1 MINITIDMRE
11 RDLFACCKMI
21 IDKHPTPELVN
32 LLSAVLPIGDIII
45 SSGGQ
50 DNIIIERKT
59 LADLSSSIKDGRYTE
74 QSFRLNGIEHPNH
87 NIVYLIEGDLTKPTI
102 FKAKYDKQTLYS
114 AMFSVMYY
122 KGFSI
127 MRSMSLEESA
137 MIICNASFKMA
148 RSSGKVP
155 YYCNAIVETIIQQ
168 DGGQQGQQ
176 DGGQQGQ
183 QDGGQQQG
191 QQQGGQQGQPDYCS
205 VVKRVKKDNITKG
218 NIGEIMLCQ
227 IPGISDVAAKAIFQK
242 FSTIA
247 ELIIAIKDDATCLD
261 NITSVL
267 SNGKSRKISKTSI
280 KSIIDFLRD

>member
-1 MINITIDMRE
+1 
-11 RDLFACCKMI
+11 MI

-74 QSFRLNGIEHPNH
+74 QSYRLNGIEHPNH

-148 RSSGKVP
+148 RSSGKVS
-155 YYCNAIVETIIQQ
+155 YYCNAVANADDDKVAVQ
-168 DGGQQGQQ
+168 GGQQGQQ
-176 DGGQQGQ
+176 DGQQGQ
-183 QDGGQQQG
+183 Q
-191 QQQGGQQGQPDYCS
+191 QPDYCS
-205 VVKRVKKDNITKG
+205 VVKRVKKDNITKA

-242 FSTIA
+242 FGTIA

>member
-1 MINITIDMRE
+1 MYRYLQRLYKNIQ
-11 RDLFACCKMI
+11 I
-21 IDKHPTPELVN
+21 IVSN
-32 LLSAVLPIGDIII
+32 LPLGDVIIE
-45 SSGGQ
+45 
-50 DNIIIERKT
+50 DNTGEQLIIERKT
-59 LADLSSSIKDGRYTE
+59 LSDLESSIKDGRYTE

-148 RSSGKVP
+148 RSLGKVP

-176 DGGQQGQ
+176 QGGQ
-183 QDGGQQQG
+183 
-191 QQQGGQQGQPDYCS
+191 QQGQPDYCS

>member
-11 RDLFACCKMI
+11 RDLLACCKMI

-74 QSFRLNGIEHPNH
+74 QSYRLNGIEHPNH

-155 YYCNAIVETIIQQ
+155 YYCNAVANAVANAGANAGDDKVALQ
-168 DGGQQGQQ
+168 GGQQGQQ
-176 DGGQQGQ
+176 DGQQGQ
-183 QDGGQQQG
+183 Q
-191 QQQGGQQGQPDYCS
+191 QPDYCS
-205 VVKRVKKDNITKG
+205 VVKRVKKDNITKA

-242 FSTIA
+242 FGTIA

>member
-1 MINITIDMRE
+1 
-11 RDLFACCKMI
+11 MI

-74 QSFRLNGIEHPNH
+74 QSYRLNGIEHPNH

-155 YYCNAIVETIIQQ
+155 YYCNAVANTVANSGDDNETLQ
-168 DGGQQGQQ
+168 DG
-176 DGGQQGQ
+176 
-183 QDGGQQQG
+183 QQG
-191 QQQGGQQGQPDYCS
+191 QQQGGQQQQQPDYCS

-242 FSTIA
+242 FGTIA

>member
-21 IDKHPTPELVN
+21 IDKHSNPELVN

-148 RSSGKVP
+148 RSLGKVP

-176 DGGQQGQ
+176 QGGQ
-183 QDGGQQQG
+183 
-191 QQQGGQQGQPDYCS
+191 QQGQPDYCS